1 MKVYIVVDQDYDTVV
16 DVTVYSDKKFILDK
30 LYNERKEYIKSLNS
44 PDERKEYW
52 LNNLKELYENEI
64 LDYFGIF
71 EKEII

>member
-1 MKVYIVVDQDYDTVV
+1 MKVYIIVDQDYDTVV

-44 PDERKEYW
+44 SDERKEYW
-52 LNNLKELYENEI
+52 LNNLEELYKNEV
-64 LDYFGIF
+64 LDSFGIF

>member
-1 MKVYIVVDQDYDTVV
+1 MKVYVIVDQDYDTVV

-52 LNNLKELYENEI
+52 LNNLEELYKNEV
-64 LDYFGIF
+64 LDSFGIF